1 MSNAV
6 NFFCLFQLHN
16 SVFLALTFLKPKEY
30 LAEMHFKRR
39 THTCGDLRESN
50 IGQTVILNGWV
61 DTRRDLGGLIFIELR
76 DRYGITQV
84 VFEPGFNEE
93 AHNIGKYLRS
103 EFVISVEGIV
113 RKRPE
118 GTENALI
125 ATGNVDVMVNKLSIL
140 NEAKTPPFQIKEETD
155 AGEDLRLKYRYLDL
169 RRSSMQKNLMLRHQ
183 MYQITRKYF
192 DEHKFIEIETPVLM
206 KSTPEGARDFLVP
219 SRLHKGKFY
228 ALPQSPQ
235 TYKQILMVSG
245 FDRYFQIVKCF
256 RDEDLRADRQPEF
269 TQIDVEMSFV
279 DQEDIFEVV
288 EGLMKR
294 FFKEVWNKELALP
307 LPRLSFDEAMER
319 YGSDKPDLRF
329 DLEMKTLNH
338 IFKNTTFKVFQDQI
352 QSKGEITGLVAPGC
366 GDYTRNQLDMLTDFI
381 KKLGAGGLIWIRV
394 KEEGLDS
401 PTMKFFTDEEQANLT
416 TFFGAK
422 PGDLILIL
430 TGKKYKTLS
439 LMGMLRLEMAR
450 RLNLINENLEP
461 KLLWVVD
468 FPLFEW
474 DDDTQRYYAMHH
486 PFTSPNVDDIP
497 FMESDP
503 GKVKARAYDL
513 VLNGSEVAGGSIR
526 IHSAELQAKMFKSLG
541 ITEEEAEHKF
551 GFLMN
556 AFQYGA
562 PPHGGIAFGFD
573 RLAMIFAG
581 EHSIREVIAFPKTAS
596 GVSLMDEAPSSVD
609 EHQLKELHI
618 RIRN

>member
-1 MSNAV
+1 
-6 NFFCLFQLHN
+6 
-16 SVFLALTFLKPKEY
+16 
-30 LAEMHFKRR
+30 MHFKKR

-50 IGQTVILNGWV
+50 IGQSVILNGWV

-103 EFVISVEGIV
+103 EFVISVEGMV

-118 GTENALI
+118 GTENALV
-125 ATGNVDVMVNKLSIL
+125 ATGTVDVMVNKLSIL

-192 DEHKFIEIETPVLM
+192 DEQKFIEIETPVLM

-245 FDRYFQIVKCF
+245 FDRYFQVVKCF

-329 DLEMKTLNH
+329 ELEMKTLNH
-338 IFKNTTFKVFQDQI
+338 VFENTTFKVFQDQI
-352 QSKGEITGLVAPGC
+352 QNKGEITGLVAPGC
-366 GDYTRNQLDMLTDFI
+366 GEYTRNQLDMLTDFI

-394 KEEGLDS
+394 KEDGLES

-416 TFFGAK
+416 SFLGAK

-430 TGKKYKTLS
+430 TGKKYKTLG

-474 DDDTQRYYAMHH
+474 DEDTQRYYAMHH

-556 AFQYGA
+556 AFKYGA

-581 EHSIREVIAFPKTAS
+581 ERSIREVIAFPKTAS
-596 GVSLMDEAPSSVD
+596 GVSLMDEAPSTVD

-618 RIRN
+618 RIRS